1 MFLFIIISNS
11 AGAEKNLFIIDECE
25 NCKIIMNVIPFF
37 TKAMHDFSDAYL
49 GCGVLGNPAT
59 GGSGHVIC
67 IEIISS
73 PGSKEWDRFSK
84 DVGQEW
90 MSLGGVP
97 HLAKHWDHLPG
108 IYEHIQE
115 VRSKAS

>member
-1 MFLFIIISNS
+1 MINR
-11 AGAEKNLFIIDECE
+11 
-25 NCKIIMNVIPFF
+25 IPYF
-37 TKAMHDFSDAYL
+37 TKAKLMHDFSDAYL
-49 GCGVLGNPAT
+49 GSGVLGNPAT

-115 VRSKAS
+115 VTGETSL

>member
-1 MFLFIIISNS
+1 
-11 AGAEKNLFIIDECE
+11 
-25 NCKIIMNVIPFF
+25 
-37 TKAMHDFSDAYL
+37 MHDFSDAYL

-90 MSLGGVP
+90 MSLGGR
-97 HLAKHWDHLPG
+97 ASPG
-108 IYEHIQE
+108 QALGPPTGDLRTYPGGTQ
-115 VRSKAS
+115 SSMAL

>member
-1 MFLFIIISNS
+1 MN
-11 AGAEKNLFIIDECE
+11 NLNDQSYLH
-25 NCKIIMNVIPFF
+25 CKIHTRNTTDTFQNLS
-37 TKAMHDFSDAYL
+37 SDAYL
-49 GCGVLGNPAT
+49 GSGVLANPAT

-67 IEIISS
+67 IEILSS
-73 PGSKEWDRFSK
+73 PGAKDWLRFSR

-90 MSLGGVP
+90 MALGGVP

-115 VRSKAS
+115 VTKPVRVMVKD